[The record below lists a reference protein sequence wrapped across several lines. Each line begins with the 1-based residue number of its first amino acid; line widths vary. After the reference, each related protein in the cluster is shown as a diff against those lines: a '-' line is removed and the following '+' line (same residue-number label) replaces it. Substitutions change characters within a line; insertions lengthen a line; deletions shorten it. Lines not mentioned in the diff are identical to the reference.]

1 MAMITSK
8 KQLIK
13 ELADALSD
21 HSFDGYD
28 NFWYISITKQEI
40 NVRIYSEYT
49 GVDSD
54 PDDGEEIVKIDPL
67 PSREGFEIMEEF
79 VDAYPGRHQA
89 YLYKALAKR
98 HPFSA
103 FRGAVENCG
112 LLQQW
117 YDWKNEA
124 MKEKAA
130 DWMHFNDV
138 DFKDGKI
145 VALSTQTWFR
155 DEDEDDEDGEENSSQ

>member
-1 MAMITSK
+1 MITSK
-8 KQLIK
+8 EQLIK
-13 ELADALSD
+13 ELADALND

-28 NFWYISITKQEI
+28 NFWYLSITKQEI
-40 NVRIYSEYT
+40 NIRIAPDYGDE
-49 GVDSD
+49 GVG

-67 PSREGFEIMEEF
+67 PSHEGFEIMEEF
-79 VDAYPGRHQA
+79 VDAHPGRHQT
-89 YLYKALAKR
+89 YLYKALTRR
-98 HPFSA
+98 HPFSS

-117 YDWKNEA
+117 YDWKDEA
-124 MKEKAA
+124 MKEKAR

-145 VALSTQTWFR
+145 VALGTQTWFK
-155 DEDEDDEDGEENSSQ
+155 DEDDGDDDSEEDSPQ

>member
-1 MAMITSK
+1 MITSK
-8 KQLIK
+8 EQLIR

-21 HSFDGYD
+21 HPYD
-28 NFWYISITKQEI
+28 SYGNFWYISITKQEI
-40 NVRIYSEYT
+40 TLRVDSVYT

-79 VDAYPGRHQA
+79 VDAHPGRHQI

-117 YDWKNEA
+117 YDWKDEA
-124 MKEKAA
+124 MKEKAR

-145 VALSTQTWFR
+145 VALGTQTWFK
-155 DEDEDDEDGEENSSQ
+155 DEEDGDDDSEEDFPQ